1 MCDDYDDDDDDDD
14 EEQLLFKAICQ
25 LYKLLIRCLYE
36 TKRSDKQPSHTVS
49 LDNTLSV
56 EKVQLTFAT

>member
-1 MCDDYDDDDDDDD
+1 MCDDYDDDDDDD

-56 EKVQLTFAT
+56 EKV